1 MCFHQKSFNV
11 LNAIETVGTDY
22 MIVTYR
28 KPYGIVKGMLKKYK
42 KIGIIS
48 CNSCAR
54 ICETGGQE
62 RMDELTER
70 LKKDGYDVVGS
81 DLVPM
86 ACNLDAVKRREYTG
100 DSLVVLAC
108 DSGVFTV
115 QSLFPNKTVIAGLDT
130 IGLGARDSEGNI
142 FLMKKF

>member
-1 MCFHQKSFNV
+1 
-11 LNAIETVGTDY
+11 

-28 KPYGIVKGMLKKYK
+28 KPYGIVKGLLKKYK

-54 ICETGGQE
+54 FCETGGQE
-62 RMDELTER
+62 RMDELAER
-70 LKKDGYDVVGS
+70 LKKDGYNVVGLN
-81 DLVPM
+81 LVPM
-86 ACNLDAVKRREYTG
+86 ACNLDAVKRHEYVG
-100 DSLVVLAC
+100 DLLVVLAC

>member
-1 MCFHQKSFNV
+1 
-11 LNAIETVGTDY
+11 
-22 MIVTYR
+22 MIVTDR
-28 KPYGIVKGMLKKYK
+28 KPYGIVRGMLKKYK

-54 ICETGGQE
+54 ACETGGQE
-62 RMDELTER
+62 RMEEMAER
-70 LKKDGYDVVGS
+70 LKKDGFNVVGA

-86 ACNLDAVKRREYTG
+86 ACNLDAVKRHEYEG
-100 DSLVVLAC
+100 DFLVVLAC

-115 QSLFPNKTVIAGLDT
+115 QSLFPNKIVVPALDT

>member
-1 MCFHQKSFNV
+1 
-11 LNAIETVGTDY
+11 

-28 KPYGIVKGMLKKYK
+28 KPYGIIKGMLKKYK
-42 KIGIIS
+42 KIETVS

-54 ICETGGQE
+54 ACETGGKE
-62 RMDELTER
+62 RMDEMTER

-86 ACNLDAVKRREYTG
+86 ACNIDAVKRHEYMG
-100 DSLVVLAC
+100 NLLLVLAC

-115 QSLFPNKTVIAGLDT
+115 QSLFPNKTVIAALDT
-130 IGLGARDSEGNI
+130 IGLGARDSKGNI